1 MMGMRTVTHIGAEST
16 PIPPPGWGA
25 VEKWVVEVASR
36 INKRYKVRIISIPS
50 DNRTRIPNTE
60 FIYMPRIC
68 SVCKSLADFERTY
81 VRKYLRVSPVRSC
94 LNWKQLPSW
103 SYARCL
109 KREIGRHETDIFH
122 FHQRPDYI
130 HLTRP
135 EKPVVIHLHNK
146 IPGLTPNFPL
156 FPGFFK
162 GIELSDM
169 VITVSEE
176 LRRYYIGE
184 GVDKDKIRVLYNGV
198 DTKRYRPVTA
208 ARKPSG
214 LRLLFVG
221 KLIERKGVV
230 HLLKAFR
237 KIKGEVP
244 DAELFI
250 VGRKDEKSGYFREVQ
265 RNMTEGV
272 TLAGVVGEDELIRH
286 YQKATMLV
294 HPPTY
299 EAFGM
304 TLVEAMACG
313 TPVVATSVGGIPEVL
328 GDDGVLVKPGS
339 AEAIAKA
346 VLKLAG
352 DKKRYQ
358 KLARRSRQRVEENF
372 SWESVVKRLS
382 SLYEEILG

>member
-1 MMGMRTVTHIGAEST
+1 MVTRTVTHIGAEST

-36 INKRYKVRIISIPS
+36 INKRFKVKIISIPS
-50 DNRTRIPNTE
+50 NNRVNIPNTE
-60 FIYMPRIC
+60 FIYMPGIGN
-68 SVCKSLADFERTY
+68 VCKSVADFERTT
-81 VRKYLRVSPVRSC
+81 VKKYLHISPIRAC
-94 LNWKQLPSW
+94 LNWWQLPSW
-103 SYARCL
+103 SYTLFL
-109 KREIGRHETDIFH
+109 KGEISRHETDIFH

-135 EKPVVIHLHNK
+135 KKPVVIHLHNK
-146 IPGLTPNFPL
+146 IPGLTPNFPK
-156 FPGFFK
+156 FPGFSK

-176 LRRYYIGE
+176 LKRYFIGE
-184 GVDKDKIRVLYNGV
+184 GVDKGKIRVLYNGV
-198 DTKRYRPVTA
+198 DTNRYRPA
-208 ARKPSG
+208 KSSKDSSR

-230 HLLKAFR
+230 PLLKAFKSIR
-237 KIKGEVP
+237 EEVP
-244 DAELFI
+244 DAELAI
-250 VGRKDEKSGYFREVQ
+250 VGRKDEKSSYFREV
-265 RNMTEGV
+265 RKNMTEGV
-272 TLAGVVGEDELIRH
+272 TLAGVVGEDGLIKH

-313 TPVVATSVGGIPEVL
+313 TPVVATMVGGIPEVL

-346 VLKLAG
+346 VLKLWD
-352 DKKRYQ
+352 DKKRYH
-358 KLARRSRQRVEENF
+358 KLMGRSRQRVEENF
-372 SWESVVKRLS
+372 SWESVVNHLS
-382 SLYEEILG
+382 SLYTEILG